1 MREFFAKESDH
12 FDTQMA
18 SQKWPEMEDM
28 ANFKESAI
36 YKDEFG
42 QALLNENTYSS
53 ALYMRIFAHE
63 VFSNFKETIQ
73 NHFDNDSKSSR
84 WVLRFDF
91 QKNAVTIWEKIS
103 GFKGL
108 HWASQIQEW
117 VYNIVNAAAQMIAI
131 YMVGALLVG
140 LCLKSHLREQT
151 VESMPWIFSL
161 LVLCGLVIFLYWWY
175 RKERTQE
182 FDDVRDLI

>member
-1 MREFFAKESDH
+1 
-12 FDTQMA
+12 
-18 SQKWPEMEDM
+18 MEDM
-28 ANFKESAI
+28 VNFKESAI

-42 QALLNENTYSS
+42 QALLNENVYSS

-73 NHFDNDSKSSR
+73 NHFDSDNRSSA

-108 HWASQIQEW
+108 HWAS
-117 VYNIVNAAAQMIAI
+117 
-131 YMVGALLVG
+131 
-140 LCLKSHLREQT
+140 
-151 VESMPWIFSL
+151 
-161 LVLCGLVIFLYWWY
+161 
-175 RKERTQE
+175 
-182 FDDVRDLI
+182 